1 MLKTDRPILSAISCG
16 FPTAEGPV
24 NLKSLFAE
32 SGKPGPRRVNRLIQL
47 AVLGARRCVGD
58 RTLPDN
64 TAVYLTS
71 RSAHVADSLL
81 LLGRIRANQP
91 SSPVSFIN
99 TSGNMAGYYIA
110 ADLGLSGSNQS
121 IHATDLAWSQ
131 ILELAVAAADPQQ
144 YLLIGCAEE
153 CVWPLEQHRSRHE
166 LAADCAIDEQST
178 FVLLGPVGAPGPRR
192 LQSVA
197 FTPTPAD
204 PPPPLD
210 PARNGGLEAPP
221 RFVAWLEQP
230 QRSHQFIESPDS
242 GCGDSA
248 PSLRGVITVVD

>member
-1 MLKTDRPILSAISCG
+1 MLKTDRPILSAVSCR

-24 NLKSLFAE
+24 NLKSIFAE

-47 AVLGARRCVGD
+47 AVLGARRCVGE
-58 RTLPDN
+58 RTLPSN

-81 LLGRIRANQP
+81 LLERIRAGQP

-110 ADLGLSGSNQS
+110 ADLGLRGSNQS

-131 ILELAVAAADPQQ
+131 MLEMAVAAADPQQ

-153 CVWPLEQHRSRHE
+153 CVWPLEQHRNRHE
-166 LAADCAIDEQST
+166 LPADCRIDEQSC

-192 LQSVA
+192 LQSVE
-197 FTPTPAD
+197 FKPTPPSAKACA
-204 PPPPLD
+204 PLTQD
-210 PARNGGLEAPP
+210 AGLAAPG
-221 RFVAWLEQP
+221 RFVDWLQQP
-230 QRSHQFIESPDS
+230 QRPRQFIESPAADPGTASSLS
-242 GCGDSA
+242 GFVT
-248 PSLRGVITVVD
+248 VID